1 MLIIMEG
8 LPMRTDNI
16 TYLDRIT
23 LGYLEDTLDRHTRD
37 QVPVDRWTEFSW
49 SVSRHQMFTRCR
61 RQYYLNYYGAR
72 RVRDAANPVVSA
84 VWWLKQITGL
94 KTWIGSLVHEVA
106 QDALN
111 TIRSGREV
119 DDEDL
124 MRQARE
130 RYRECVRA
138 SARGVKCGDRW
149 VSLHRHAYP
158 NDPVEL
164 STEDGEGRVEELVRS
179 LLGSEAYTH
188 ILSIPPQH
196 IREVDEPF
204 QSFVLEGVAELGS
217 VKVFAIPDVLLHDGK
232 SIRIIDWKT
241 GEVEA
246 EGIAEQAGIYRLYAY
261 QRYGLPEARIT
272 VEIADLLGGG
282 ESVEPPGGTPS
293 VADATRF
300 AYHSIGEM
308 VALIENMSYHTVKIA
323 DFPMTDD
330 LSICQKCGFKRA
342 CWRHG

>member
-1 MLIIMEG
+1 MEG
-8 LPMRTDNI
+8 PVMRADN
-16 TYLDRIT
+16 TAYLDQIT
-23 LGYLEDTLDRHTRD
+23 LAILEDTLDRHTRD
-37 QVPVDRWTEFSW
+37 QVPLDRWTEFSW
-49 SVSRHQMFTRCR
+49 SVSRHQTFERCK

-72 RVRDAANPVVSA
+72 RVRDAHNPVVSA
-84 VWWLKQITGL
+84 VWWLKQITGI
-94 KTWIGSLVHEVA
+94 KTWIGSVIHEVA

-111 TIRSGREV
+111 AIRSGREA
-119 DDEDL
+119 DGEDL

-164 STEDGEGRVEELVRS
+164 STEDGEERVVFLMHS

-204 QSFVLEGVAELGS
+204 QSFTLEGVAGIGG

-232 SIRIIDWKT
+232 SIRIVDWKT
-241 GEVEA
+241 GEVDHT
-246 EGIAEQAGIYRLYAY
+246 GIAEQAGIYRLYAY

-272 VEIADLLGGG
+272 VEIANLPGSG

-300 AYHSIGEM
+300 AHRSIGAM
-308 VALIENMSYHTVKIA
+308 VALIENMSYHTVKIS

-330 LSICQKCGFKRA
+330 LSICQRCGFKRA
-342 CWRHG
+342 CWRHE